1 MKEQFLTI
9 QWKRFLL
16 AAAVGLALVLEA
28 TSVVDRWRTQ
38 DDPCVQFHPN
48 GSECQE
54 NK

>member
-16 AAAVGLALVLEA
+16 AAAVSLMLVLEA

-38 DDPCVQFHPN
+38 GQQCVQFRPD
-48 GSECQE
+48 GSECQGH
-54 NK
+54 K